1 MANIFNTDFELSL
14 RVLLL
19 LEIYDSYLSQDI
31 IRDLDLLAT
40 YGKEFGV
47 SDINLHGDN
56 SYSFSEMASRHSII
70 KNAIKQLVT
79 DGLILVRATSTG
91 FSYKISFNGKEYV
104 TSMMSDYVIEY
115 QNEVKKIKMFTHE
128 KSEQEIHN
136 YVYNRILRRTN

>member
-47 SDINLHGDN
+47 SDTNLHGDN
-56 SYSFSEMASRHSII
+56 SYSFSEMASRHNII

-79 DGLILVRATSTG
+79 DDLILVRTISTG
-91 FSYKISFNGKEYV
+91 FSYKISLKGKEYV
-104 TSMMSDYVIEY
+104 TSMTSDYVIEY
-115 QNEVKKIKMFTHE
+115 QNEVKKINIFTHG
-128 KSEQEIHN
+128 KSEKEIHN

>member
-19 LEIYDSYLSQDI
+19 LDIYDSYLSQDV

-40 YGKEFGV
+40 YGKEFGI

-56 SYSFSEMASRHSII
+56 SYSFSEMASRHNII
-70 KNAIKQLVT
+70 KNAIKKLVT
-79 DGLILVRATSTG
+79 DGLVLVKATSTG
-91 FSYKISFNGKEYV
+91 FGYKISLKGKEYV
-104 TSMMSDYVIEY
+104 TSMTSDYVIEY
-115 QNEVKKIKMFTHE
+115 QNEVKKIKLFTQG

-136 YVYNRILRRTN
+136 YVYNRILRRKN